1 VPYAPWIIQRTD
13 LALPAVH
20 AVVQSVR
27 TGRYQFGLRPGQP
40 EWPGQAY
47 TQAGA
52 EQVVA
57 APGETHGLTRLSGE
71 Q

>member
-20 AVVQSVR
+20 AVVQGVR
-27 TGRYQFGLRPGQP
+27 TGRSQLSLRPCQS
-40 EWPGQAY
+40 EWPGQAC

-52 EQVVA
+52 EQGVA
-57 APGETHGLTRLSGE
+57 APGEPHGLTRPSGE